1 MTTQRGTINKRAGSW
16 GYRLSYTDDTG
27 TRRHASRY
35 RKTWTKVDAQREL
48 GAQLSVLDR
57 GHSLGTA
64 ATTVQDYL
72 QAWFDRWSNL
82 DNVKQWLWD
91 FVKQKLNSGIIK
103 SITNHQK
110 LCEPFL
116 AQFNV

>member
-82 DNVKQWLWD
+82 DNVNQSTIDTARVHLQ
-91 FVKQKLNSGIIK
+91 VYLVPRIGHLKLRE
-103 SITNHQK
+103 
-110 LCEPFL
+110 L
-116 AQFNV
+116 